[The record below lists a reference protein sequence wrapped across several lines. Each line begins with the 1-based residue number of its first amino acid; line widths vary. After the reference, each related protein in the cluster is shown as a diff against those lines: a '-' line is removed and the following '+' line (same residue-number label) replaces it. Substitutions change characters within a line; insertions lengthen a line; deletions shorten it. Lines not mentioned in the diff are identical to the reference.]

1 MGFPIVYRTETTVKK
16 SCVEEASVE
25 RRSVEKGTSKERG
38 VALVIVLGVVALVS
52 AWAATAAYEDMISL
66 RRAENLQQSSRA
78 WMANESAM
86 ELVRFYLGEDAKDN
100 KTDHLDETWAQEIP
114 PLPVDDGLV
123 TGVVIDANRYFNVN
137 DLVNNNGEVQTNVVV
152 VAKRLFQTLELSGS
166 LVDKLIDWMDKN
178 DQPLGIGGAED
189 FHYYDKPYRVKNRRL
204 DRWQELSLIDG
215 FDDEVLEKLKEAV
228 TVRRVP
234 KIGKTTV
241 NINTADK
248 TVLMAF
254 FPRMEAVDAA
264 AFVEQRPY
272 EQVASAFAGKPW
284 STGGDTTRLSV
295 VSDAF
300 IVRTDALFGNARWR
314 EEYLLIREADG
325 KTAIEYREKQGWM

>member
-1 MGFPIVYRTETTVKK
+1 MGLPIVYRAETTVRK

-25 RRSVEKGTSKERG
+25 KRSVEKGTSKERG
-38 VALVIVLGVVALVS
+38 VALVIVLGVVALIS

-78 WMANESAM
+78 WMANESAL
-86 ELVRFYLGEDAKDN
+86 ELVRFYLDEDAKDN

-137 DLVNNNGEVQTNVVV
+137 DLVNNNGEVQIDVVV
-152 VAKRLFQTLELSGS
+152 IAKRLFQTLELSGS

-178 DQPLGIGGAED
+178 DQPSGIGGAED
-189 FHYYDKPYRVKNRRL
+189 FNYYDKPYRVKNRRL
-204 DRWQELSLIDG
+204 DRWRELSLIDG
-215 FDDEVLEKLKEAV
+215 FDDEVLEKLKDTV

-234 KIGKTTV
+234 KTGKTIV
-241 NINTADK
+241 NINTADT

-264 AFVEQRPY
+264 AFIEQRPY
-272 EQVASAFAGKPW
+272 EQVASALAGKPW

-300 IVRTDALFGNARWR
+300 IVRTDALFGSARWR